1 MIATLIAW
9 AKSLM
14 QKPLPSPSPS
24 PNHLS
29 NRDKLRIWIEIH
41 MPELDRELGP
51 LRRLAVLAKL
61 NEVTGCDVASSDS
74 VERSCAVFLEALK
87 KMKGASTAPKPADRS
102 EITRWVEQNMPQH
115 HKNED
120 KS

>member
-14 QKPLPSPSPS
+14 QKP
-24 PNHLS
+24 
-29 NRDKLRIWIEIH
+29 
-41 MPELDRELGP
+41 
-51 LRRLAVLAKL
+51 
-61 NEVTGCDVASSDS
+61 
-74 VERSCAVFLEALK
+74 
-87 KMKGASTAPKPADRS
+87 ADRS
-102 EITRWVEQNMPQH
+102 QITRWVEQNMPSN

>member
-14 QKPLPSPSPS
+14 PKPLPSPAS
-24 PNHLS
+24 
-29 NRDKLRIWIEIH
+29 RAGKAELRAWTKQH
-41 MPELDRELGP
+41 MPELDAELGP
-51 LRRLAVLAKL
+51 MSLDQVRIRLNAI
-61 NEVTGCDVASSDS
+61 TGCEVQGSDS
-74 VERSCAVFLEALK
+74 VNNGSAVFLEALK
-87 KMKGASTAPKPADRS
+87 KMKGASPAPKPADRS
-102 EITRWVEQNMPQH
+102 QITRWVEQNMPSN